1 MNPSTAPAA
10 FEGVS
15 GSITVSITAFT
26 IVFAVLAGLTAVI
39 YAIKIFA
46 GEGAGSAAALVAPA
60 ASASPAPPRG
70 DPAPSAPVAP
80 TPRAA
85 GVDRKVVAA
94 ITAAIL
100 AATGG
105 RGRVLS
111 VVPER
116 GIGQPSRWTRTWRT
130 AALIEGVGNRLS
142 RPWK

>member
-1 MNPSTAPAA
+1 MNPSAAPAA

-46 GEGAGSAAALVAPA
+46 GEDTGPAA
-60 ASASPAPPRG
+60 ASASPLLPG
-70 DPAPSAPVAP
+70 GEPAPSAPVAP
-80 TPRAA
+80 APRAA

-116 GIGQPSRWTRTWRT
+116 GAEQPSRWTRTWRT

>member
-1 MNPSTAPAA
+1 MNPSAAPAV

-15 GSITVSITAFT
+15 GSITVSVTAFT

-46 GEGAGSAAALVAPA
+46 GEGAGSAAAPVAPA

-80 TPRAA
+80 MPRAA

-100 AATGG
+100 TATGG

-116 GIGQPSRWTRTWRT
+116 GIGQPSRWTGTWRT
-130 AALIEGVGNRLS
+130 AALIEGVGNRLD

>member
-1 MNPSTAPAA
+1 MNPSAAPAA

-15 GSITVSITAFT
+15 GSITVSVTAFT

-46 GEGAGSAAALVAPA
+46 GEGTGPAVALA
-60 ASASPAPPRG
+60 ASASLAPPRAE
-70 DPAPSAPVAP
+70 PAPSAPAAP
-80 TPRAA
+80 APR
-85 GVDRKVVAA
+85 VDGKIVAA

-105 RGRVLS
+105 RGQVLS

-116 GIGQPSRWTRTWRT
+116 GIGQPSRWPRTWRT
-130 AALIEGVGNRLS
+130 AALIEGVGNRLD

>member
-1 MNPSTAPAA
+1 MNPSAAPAA

-46 GEGAGSAAALVAPA
+46 GEDVGPAA
-60 ASASPAPPRG
+60 ASASPLLPRG
-70 DPAPSAPVAP
+70 EPAPSAPVAP
-80 TPRAA
+80 APRAA

-94 ITAAIL
+94 ITAAVL

-116 GIGQPSRWTRTWRT
+116 GAEQPSRWTRTWRT
-130 AALIEGVGNRLS
+130 AALIEGVGNRLN

>member
-1 MNPSTAPAA
+1 MNPSAAPTA

-46 GEGAGSAAALVAPA
+46 GEDVGPAA
-60 ASASPAPPRG
+60 ASASPLLPG
-70 DPAPSAPVAP
+70 GEPAPSAPVAP
-80 TPRAA
+80 APRAA

-94 ITAAIL
+94 ITAAVL

-116 GIGQPSRWTRTWRT
+116 GAEQPSRWTRTWRT

>member
-1 MNPSTAPAA
+1 MNPSAAPAA

-46 GEGAGSAAALVAPA
+46 GEDVGPAA
-60 ASASPAPPRG
+60 ASASPLLPG
-70 DPAPSAPVAP
+70 GEPAPSAPVAP
-80 TPRAA
+80 APRAA

-94 ITAAIL
+94 ITAAVL

-116 GIGQPSRWTRTWRT
+116 GTGQPSRWTRTWRT
-130 AALIEGVGNRLS
+130 AALIEGVGNRLN

>member
-46 GEGAGSAAALVAPA
+46 GEGAGPAA
-60 ASASPAPPRG
+60 ASASPAPPEG
-70 DPAPSAPVAP
+70 DPAPLAPVAP
-80 TPRAA
+80 APRAA

-94 ITAAIL
+94 ITAAVL

-116 GIGQPSRWTRTWRT
+116 GAEQPSRWTRTWRT

>member
-1 MNPSTAPAA
+1 MNPSAAPAA

-39 YAIKIFA
+39 FAIKIFA
-46 GEGAGSAAALVAPA
+46 GEDVGPAA
-60 ASASPAPPRG
+60 ASASPLLPG
-70 DPAPSAPVAP
+70 GEPAPSAPVAP
-80 TPRAA
+80 APRAA

-94 ITAAIL
+94 ITAAVL

-116 GIGQPSRWTRTWRT
+116 GAEQPSRWTRTWRT

>member
-1 MNPSTAPAA
+1 MNPSAAPAA

-46 GEGAGSAAALVAPA
+46 GEDVGPAA
-60 ASASPAPPRG
+60 ASASPLLPRG
-70 DPAPSAPVAP
+70 EPAPSAPVAP
-80 TPRAA
+80 APRAA

-94 ITAAIL
+94 ITAAGL

-105 RGRVLS
+105 RGRGLS
-111 VVPER
+111 VAPER
-116 GIGQPSRWTRTWRT
+116 GAEQPSRWTRTWRT
-130 AALIEGVGNRLS
+130 AALIEGVGNRLN

>member
-1 MNPSTAPAA
+1 MNPSAAPAA

-46 GEGAGSAAALVAPA
+46 GEDVGPAA
-60 ASASPAPPRG
+60 ASASPLLPG
-70 DPAPSAPVAP
+70 GEPAPSAPVAP
-80 TPRAA
+80 APRAA
-85 GVDRKVVAA
+85 GVDGKIVAA
-94 ITAAIL
+94 ITAAVL

-116 GIGQPSRWTRTWRT
+116 GAEQPSRWTRTWRT

>member
-1 MNPSTAPAA
+1 MNPSAAPAA

-46 GEGAGSAAALVAPA
+46 GEDVGPAA
-60 ASASPAPPRG
+60 ASASPLIPG
-70 DPAPSAPVAP
+70 GEPAPSAPVAP
-80 TPRAA
+80 APRAA
-85 GVDRKVVAA
+85 GVDRKIVAA
-94 ITAAIL
+94 ITAAVL

-116 GIGQPSRWTRTWRT
+116 GAEQPSRWTRTWRT

>member
-1 MNPSTAPAA
+1 MNPSAAPAA

-46 GEGAGSAAALVAPA
+46 GEDVGPAA
-60 ASASPAPPRG
+60 ASASPLLPG
-70 DPAPSAPVAP
+70 GEPAPSAPVAP
-80 TPRAA
+80 APRAA

-94 ITAAIL
+94 ITAAVL

-116 GIGQPSRWTRTWRT
+116 GAEQPSRWTRTWRT
-130 AALIEGVGNRLS
+130 AALIEGVGNRLD

>member
-1 MNPSTAPAA
+1 MNPSAAPAA

-46 GEGAGSAAALVAPA
+46 GEDTGPAA
-60 ASASPAPPRG
+60 ASASPLLPG
-70 DPAPSAPVAP
+70 GEPAPSAPVAP
-80 TPRAA
+80 APRAA

-94 ITAAIL
+94 ITAAVL

-105 RGRVLS
+105 RGWVLS

-116 GIGQPSRWTRTWRT
+116 GAEQPSRWTRTWRT

>member
-1 MNPSTAPAA
+1 MNPSAAPAA

-15 GSITVSITAFT
+15 GSITVSVTAFT

-46 GEGAGSAAALVAPA
+46 GPAA
-60 ASASPAPPRG
+60 ASASPAPPEG
-70 DPAPSAPVAP
+70 DPAPLAPVAP
-80 TPRAA
+80 APRAA

-105 RGRVLS
+105 RGQVLS
-111 VVPER
+111 VVPEEGAER
-116 GIGQPSRWTRTWRT
+116 PSRWTRIWRT
-130 AALIEGVGNRLS
+130 AALIEGVGNRLD

>member
-1 MNPSTAPAA
+1 MNPSAAPAA

-46 GEGAGSAAALVAPA
+46 GEDVGPAA
-60 ASASPAPPRG
+60 ASASPLFPG
-70 DPAPSAPVAP
+70 GEPAPSAPVAP
-80 TPRAA
+80 APRAA

-94 ITAAIL
+94 ITAAVL

-116 GIGQPSRWTRTWRT
+116 GAEQPSRWTRTWRT

>member
-1 MNPSTAPAA
+1 MNPSAAPAA

-46 GEGAGSAAALVAPA
+46 GEDVGPAA
-60 ASASPAPPRG
+60 ASASPLLPG
-70 DPAPSAPVAP
+70 GEPAPSAPVAP
-80 TPRAA
+80 APRAA

-94 ITAAIL
+94 ITAAVL

-105 RGRVLS
+105 RGQVLS

-116 GIGQPSRWTRTWRT
+116 GAEQPSRWTRTWRT

>member
-1 MNPSTAPAA
+1 MNPSAAPAA

-46 GEGAGSAAALVAPA
+46 GEDVGPAA
-60 ASASPAPPRG
+60 ASASPLLPG
-70 DPAPSAPVAP
+70 GEPAPSAPGAP
-80 TPRAA
+80 APRAA

-94 ITAAIL
+94 ITAAVL

-116 GIGQPSRWTRTWRT
+116 GAEQPSRWTRTWRT

>member
-1 MNPSTAPAA
+1 MNPSAAPAA

-46 GEGAGSAAALVAPA
+46 GEDVGPA
-60 ASASPAPPRG
+60 SASASPLLPG
-70 DPAPSAPVAP
+70 GEPAPSAPVAP
-80 TPRAA
+80 APRAA

-94 ITAAIL
+94 ITAAVL

-116 GIGQPSRWTRTWRT
+116 GAEQPSRWTRTWRT
-130 AALIEGVGNRLS
+130 AALIEAVGNRLD